1 MDDKSI
7 QPLLRQLV
15 EADAGRTQSK
25 EGSSQTTFREQLD
38 ATPQE
43 EQHKLVLQLVHHE
56 VARVLGLD
64 PSQALNPRQGL
75 MDIGLDSLMAIEL
88 SNRLQRAV
96 GHALPSTLSFEYPTI
111 EAIATFLSTD
121 ILSLRTAEETQ
132 ATVQEEDQ
140 QKALIEEVEAIS
152 EDELEDALLK
162 ELKDA
167 GY

>member
-1 MDDKSI
+1 
-7 QPLLRQLV
+7 V
-15 EADAGRTQSK
+15 ETDVQTQSR
-25 EGSSQTTFREQLD
+25 EGSSQSTFREQLD

-43 EQHKLVLQLVHHE
+43 EQHKLVLQLVHSE

-64 PSQALNPRQGL
+64 PSQPLNPRQGL

-88 SNRLQRAV
+88 SNRLQRSV
-96 GHALPSTLSFEYPTI
+96 GHSLPSTLSFEYPTI
-111 EAIATFLSTD
+111 EAIANFLAKD
-121 ILSLRTAEETQ
+121 ILGLTTAEETPE
-132 ATVQEEDQ
+132 ASNEEDQ